1 MDPAELPGL
10 LRASEGGGVEVTQKT
25 IHPASSHVSEAT
37 WDELSNTLTVTFVSG
52 DVYTYQD
59 VTEDEFEH
67 MKRAHSVGGFVASLR
82 ARHAY
87 TRVG

>member
-1 MDPAELPGL
+1 M
-10 LRASEGGGVEVTQKT
+10 TQT

-67 MKRAHSVGGFVASLR
+67 MKTAHSVGSFVASLR
-82 ARHAY
+82 ARHSY
-87 TRVG
+87 QRVG